1 MSCNDSDAINEDD
14 NTSEITLIQKSSVD
28 AAKEIKQQKVD
39 IALLVPA

>member
-1 MSCNDSDAINEDD
+1 MGHINEP
-14 NTSEITLIQKSSVD
+14 NLTTLIQKSAVD